1 MLSVPDGL
9 PRTRSA
15 GRLEVF
21 EWLWWAVA
29 VDAFATL
36 DEMVANGES
45 RAAALDALEGYCAC
59 LVANIDE
66 AVTFGR
72 GWWEAAA

>member
-1 MLSVPDGL
+1 
-9 PRTRSA
+9 
-15 GRLEVF
+15 
-21 EWLWWAVA
+21 LWWAVA